1 MAEFGGVRLVQNAD
15 SQMQKAEV
23 LESIISN
30 MVKKITEI
38 DEEINIIIR
47 GGITSDAVKDMLKT
61 YLNNREAINDFIV
74 RCSGIANALYESSVA
89 MKQNETN
96 ASMAASDHV

>member
-1 MAEFGGVRLVQNAD
+1 MVIKPPKEFNAKD
-15 SQMQKAEV
+15 ELAKGAWHVWDFGPS
-23 LESIISN
+23 LLTES
-30 MVKKITEI
+30 
-38 DEEINIIIR
+38 
-47 GGITSDAVKDMLKT
+47 G
-61 YLNNREAINDFIV
+61 EAINDFIV